1 MARLIHLN
9 SPDSAIMS
17 CYASLR
23 YRAKSVAADTTFI
36 VEGRLCVHGLLRGSL
51 EVQSI
56 LVQQGLESE
65 LLHLVEDTVPV
76 YVLPKKEISQ
86 LVGYDFHRGFLA
98 SAIRPNLLRV
108 DELQWSK
115 SVCAVAIAALGVT
128 ECENLGSIFRTA
140 AALGV
145 ADILLDHQSADP
157 YARRTVRVSMANV
170 FKQQIYLLDDA
181 LVELR
186 RLALEKNVRIVVTTL
201 SEQSIPIT
209 SWQPDDRPV
218 ILILGSEASG
228 VDPRLEAI
236 ATDCVKIPMELG
248 TDSLNVSVAA
258 GICLHAILHASG
270 RGNSA

>member
-1 MARLIHLN
+1 MARVIHLN

-36 VEGRLCVHGLLRGSL
+36 VEGRLCVHRLLLSSL

-65 LLHLVEDTVPV
+65 LLHLVNDAVPV

-98 SAIRPNLLRV
+98 AARRPHLLSV
-108 DELQWSK
+108 DELQWSG
-115 SVCAVAIAALGVT
+115 CAVAIAALGVT
-128 ECENLGSIFRTA
+128 ESENLGSIFRTA

-228 VDPRLEAI
+228 VDRRLEAI